1 MLYLSHCDR
10 EVAPEDRSP
19 LAGSNMARVL
29 VVDDSP
35 TQASEVRF
43 LLEDAGFE
51 VDTVSDGVEALASL
65 NERLPNLIVTDMQ
78 MPRMDGLA
86 LVKAVRSDHPSVP
99 IVLITAHGSEEIA
112 ARALRAGAASYVP
125 KRDLGQDLAQVVRQ
139 IIAIAIP
146 DPDQARLIENLE
158 EIQVRFSIAND
169 NSLVAP
175 LVKWVE
181 RAVLELGICTEA
193 ELIRMAVALSEAI
206 INAIDHGNLELDSE
220 LRQDDERVYHR
231 LGDERRKQSPYR
243 ERRVQVRVGV
253 TRSEATFTIRDQ
265 GPGFDIAKLP
275 DPTDPANL
283 CRVGGRGLLLIRTL
297 MDDVRFNNLG
307 NEIILLKRKQT

>member
-1 MLYLSHCDR
+1 
-10 EVAPEDRSP
+10 
-19 LAGSNMARVL
+19 MARVL
-29 VVDDSP
+29 VVEDSP
-35 TQASEVRF
+35 TQASEVQF

-51 VDTVSDGVEALASL
+51 VDIACDGVEAIASL
-65 NERLPNLIVTDMQ
+65 NERLPNLIVTDLQ

-86 LVKAVRSDHPSVP
+86 LVKTVRDDYPSVP

-125 KRDLGQDLAQVVRQ
+125 KRDLGQDLVHVVRQ

-146 DPDQARLIENLE
+146 DPDQARLIESLE
-158 EIQVRFSIAND
+158 EIQVRYSIAND

-175 LVKWVE
+175 LIKRLE
-181 RAVLELGICTEA
+181 RSVLELGICSHA
-193 ELIRMAVALSEAI
+193 EVIRMAVALSEAI
-206 INAIDHGNLELDSE
+206 TNAIDHGNLELDSE

-243 ERRVQVRVGV
+243 ERRVRINVGV
-253 TRSEATFTIRDQ
+253 TRSEATFAIRDE
-265 GPGFDIAKLP
+265 GPGFDVTKLP

-283 CRVGGRGLLLIRTL
+283 CRIGGRGLLLIRTL

-307 NEIILLKRKQT
+307 NEIILLKRKQS

>member
-1 MLYLSHCDR
+1 
-10 EVAPEDRSP
+10 
-19 LAGSNMARVL
+19 MARVI

-51 VDTVSDGVEALASL
+51 VDTASDGVEALAAL
-65 NERLPNLIVTDMQ
+65 NQRLPALIVTDLQ

-86 LVKAVRSDHPSVP
+86 LVKAVRGDHPSVP

-125 KRDLGQDLAQVVRQ
+125 KRDLGQDLVQVVRQ
-139 IIAIAIP
+139 IVAIATP
-146 DPDQARLIENLE
+146 DPDQARLSENLE
-158 EIQVRFSIAND
+158 DFHVRFSIAND

-175 LVKWVE
+175 LVNRLE
-181 RAVLELGICTEA
+181 RPVLELGVCSHA
-193 ELIRMAVALSEAI
+193 DLVRMAVALCEAI
-206 INAIDHGNLELDSE
+206 TNAIDHGNLELDSE

-243 ERRVQVRVGV
+243 ERRVQVSLRAN
-253 TRSEATFTIRDQ
+253 RSEATFTIRDQ
-265 GPGFDIAKLP
+265 GPGFDVNTLP

-283 CRVGGRGLLLIRTL
+283 CRIGGRGLLLIRTI
-297 MDDVRFNNLG
+297 MDEVRFNNLG
-307 NEIILLKRKQT
+307 NEINLLKRKQASRG